1 MKGTEMKLTPVPL
14 VWIRRQKSVG
24 AIRRQEDIEQSR
36 IEEYG
41 MKTHLTILLAAVFLL
56 TGCEKAR
63 LDQQV
68 KELCAKDGG
77 IKVYE
82 TVKLPAERFDQRGM
96 INNYR
101 PTQGENA
108 LGPEYIFKSETTYY
122 RKGNPEMWRDHH
134 RIFRRLDG
142 KLLSESVR
150 YSRRGG
156 DLPGPWHPSSFA
168 CPKEIGLIEKTFIR
182 SDKE

>member
-1 MKGTEMKLTPVPL
+1 MRT
-14 VWIRRQKSVG
+14 
-24 AIRRQEDIEQSR
+24 
-36 IEEYG
+36 
-41 MKTHLTILLAAVFLL
+41 TILIALIAGLLL

-82 TVKLPAERFDQRGM
+82 TVKLPADKFDQWGTV
-96 INNYR
+96 NFYK

-108 LGPEYIFKSETTYY
+108 LGSAYKYLYQRQYLRGGAASQPEDLTMVRTHILV
-122 RKGNPEMWRDHH
+122 
-134 RIFRRLDG
+134 FRSSDS
-142 KLLSESVR
+142 KLLGESVL

-156 DLPGPWHPSSFA
+156 DLPGPWHPSAFA
-168 CPKEIGLIEKTFIR
+168 CPEPSAAGDIPLLKVIFIPISR
-182 SDKE
+182 E